1 MPCVIFA
8 GGKSSRMLEDK
19 SLLPFGDFDTLIE
32 YQYTKLSKIFT
43 DVYISSKNDN
53 FSFTC
58 KTILDEKNV
67 YAPTIGF
74 VSIFS
79 ALHVEKVFV
88 LSVDTPFVGINEIK
102 RIVDMDETNFDATI
116 AKTAFGSH
124 PLCGIYHRSL
134 EGEFQKM
141 VDKDN
146 HKLGFLLK
154 GSKTYWVEF
163 EEEEAFSNLNYP
175 HEYQEA
181 LLRVSSD

>member
-1 MPCVIFA
+1 MPCVIFS

-19 SLLPFGDFDTLIE
+19 SLLPFGGFDTLIE
-32 YQYTKLSKIFT
+32 YQYSKLSKIFS

-74 VSIFS
+74 VSIFN

-88 LSVDTPFVGINEIK
+88 LSVDTPFVGRNEIK
-102 RIVDMDETNFDATI
+102 RIVDIDEVSFDASI

-124 PLCGIYHRSL
+124 PLCGVYHRSL
-134 EGEFQKM
+134 LSEFKKM
-141 VDKDN
+141 LAEDN

-154 GSKTYWVEF
+154 NSKTHWVDF
-163 EEEEAFSNLNYP
+163 EEEDAFSNLNHP

-181 LLRVSSD
+181 LLRLSLD